1 MNLVLSI
8 YIEIVTGLNNH
19 MDGKGDYCSTVTLK
33 EWNKVMNC
41 IISGGILATQ
51 RIDLWLKLHHPRSFV
66 YFLYEACSKFVED
79 NKKS

>member
-8 YIEIVTGLNNH
+8 YIEIVTHLNNH

-41 IISGGILATQ
+41 IISGGILAA
-51 RIDLWLKLHHPRSFV
+51 RKIGSLVRPPSSKKFLK
-66 YFLYEACSKFVED
+66 KFI
-79 NKKS
+79 